1 MALFRRKELVDV
13 PGHLTEVRPGLLQV
27 HTAESLVIITL
38 GVADVPLLLRA
49 LTSPTALS
57 TADRRVVLVPVRD
70 SRLVP
75 AHDPKRGWIIPVTR
89 AVAGEISSTV
99 RAEPGDYEIDGLN
112 VAFIVE

>member
-1 MALFRRKELVDV
+1 MALFRRKKLVDV
-13 PGHLTEVRPGLLQV
+13 PAHLTEVALGHLQV

-38 GVADVPLLLRA
+38 GVADVPLLHDA
-49 LTSPTALS
+49 LSSPTALS
-57 TADRRVVLVPVRD
+57 AADKRVVLVPVKD

-89 AVAGEISSTV
+89 DVAAEITSTLQ
-99 RAEPGDYEIDGLN
+99 AEPGGYELAGLN